1 MTDSVNKPSR
11 NPKEHEDEIDLGRLI
26 GHLIDHKWWIITI
39 TAVFMVFGVAYALIA
54 TPVYKADALLQI
66 EEKSSGMAALGE
78 MGEMFAQ
85 ESKADAEIAIMKS
98 RMVIGAVVDQLDLT
112 NVVTPDYAPI
122 IGGFLAR
129 RDEGE
134 DKVQIEQFYVPD
146 EYLNQELTLTISHQ
160 QFELESDD
168 EGIVLNGRIGE
179 LTENNG
185 FKLHIS
191 DAETTATDTFT
202 LVKKSRLKTINDWT
216 QRIAATERGKQS
228 GIITASLEGENPEQI
243 RRVLDAVTKE
253 YLLQNIRRNAAEAEN
268 SLEFLNQQLPDIKD
282 DLRAAENA
290 LNAYRA
296 NTESVDIKLETE
308 GLLEQMVE
316 YERRLN
322 ELAFKEA
329 ELSRLYT
336 RQHPQYQALIEQK
349 RQIEQDRQ
357 QLVDQ
362 IEGLPETQQEVL
374 RLTRDVE
381 VNQEI
386 YLQLLNKV
394 QELKVLRAGTVGNVR
409 ILDTAVTLPE
419 PVAPK
424 KPLIVVLATLLG
436 GMLSV
441 GLVLVKAA
449 FNRGIESPQQLEEL
463 GINVYASIPKSDQQ
477 TALERKLFGKSGN
490 AAKKIQK
497 HRAKDAQRLPLL
509 AESEPTDLSIEA
521 LRGLRTSLHFAMF
534 EAKNKV
540 VMISGPSPGVGKS
553 FVSANLAVVLAQAD
567 QRILVI
573 DADLRRGY
581 LHNILHVG
589 NENGLTDYL
598 SKTVNNS
605 TNIIKKTEI
614 PNLDIISRGEAPP
627 NPSELLMSR
636 RMEALLEELDDQYD
650 IILIDT
656 PPILAVTDPAIV
668 GKYSGTNLLVTRYGV
683 NSAKEVEHTIE
694 RFEQNG
700 IEIKGVIFNSIE
712 KSAASTYGYG
722 YGAYAYGYS
731 YKS

>member
-1 MTDSVNKPSR
+1 
-11 NPKEHEDEIDLGRLI
+11 
-26 GHLIDHKWWIITI
+26 
-39 TAVFMVFGVAYALIA
+39 MVFGVAYALIA
-54 TPVYKADALLQI
+54 TPIYKADALLQI

-78 MGEMFAQ
+78 MGEIFTQ
-85 ESKADAEIAIMKS
+85 QSKTDAEIAIMKS
-98 RMVIGAVVDQLDLT
+98 RMVIGSVVDQLDLT
-112 NVVTPDYAPI
+112 TVVTPDYAPI

-129 RDEGE
+129 RDDGE

-146 EYLNQELTLTISHQ
+146 DYLNKGLTLTISNQ
-160 QFELESDD
+160 QFELESEQD
-168 EGIVLNGRIGE
+168 GIVLNGRIGE
-179 LTENNG
+179 LVENND
-185 FKLHIS
+185 FKLHLS
-191 DAETTATDTFT
+191 DAETTATNTFA

-216 QRIAATERGKQS
+216 QQIAAAERGEQS
-228 GIITASLEGENPEQI
+228 GIITASLEGPDQERI
-243 RRVLDAVTKE
+243 RQVLDAVTKE

-268 SLEFLNQQLPDIKD
+268 SLEFLNKQLPDIKD
-282 DLRAAENA
+282 ELRAAENA

-322 ELAFKEA
+322 ELSFKEA

-362 IEGLPETQQEVL
+362 IESLPETQQEVL

-409 ILDTAVTLPE
+409 ILDTAVTQPE

-424 KPLIVVLATLLG
+424 KTLIVVLTTMLG

-463 GINVYASIPKSDQQ
+463 GINVYASIPKSEQQ
-477 TALERKLFGKSGN
+477 MLLERKLFGKS
-490 AAKKIQK
+490 A
-497 HRAKDAQRLPLL
+497 RAGKQMNKGRLKDAQRLPLL

-534 EAKNKV
+534 EAKNNV

-553 FVSANLAVVLAQAD
+553 FISANLAVVLAQAE

-598 SKTVNNS
+598 SKSVNNS
-605 TNIIKKTEI
+605 ADVIKKTEI

-636 RMEALLEELDDQYD
+636 RMESLLEELNAQYD
-650 IILIDT
+650 MVLIDT

-683 NSAKEVEHTIE
+683 NSAKEVEHTID
-694 RFEQNG
+694 RFDQNG